1 LILLNIFPIIGVLLF
16 NWEVFPILLL
26 YGIESLISLFF
37 DNFTHSSESASM
49 SGIFKYSSYFWWIMT
64 FLIFQAGL
72 LTVIFSIIDQKHA
85 LSTIWNAYFG
95 ITVFIFIVDKLRL
108 RITNRR
114 TKYKNR
120 SLDKRM
126 TIFFGKQVL
135 LVLIAVCIILTK
147 AQVPGLIL
155 IIVIKLFLDIR
166 LTDHQSICN
175 TTH

>member
-1 LILLNIFPIIGVLLF
+1 
-16 NWEVFPILLL
+16 
-26 YGIESLISLFF
+26 
-37 DNFTHSSESASM
+37 
-49 SGIFKYSSYFWWIMT
+49 MT